1 MFDNEQ
7 ARDAFR
13 DLPAVIASLDAV
25 PDAVPDS
32 VSGLLVYTGRGG
44 GPGAALPTPSPPH
57 TSRRCR
63 RTGRTSPPAP
73 RPDPPLESSLSS
85 EHALNYARC
94 MPAVAASR
102 TVFQSSALS
111 RSSAEVFA
119 AATEHPVQVTRR
131 DGEPLV
137 LMSERED
144 QSRTSLLELASQL
157 IAVSTSI
164 EGTLTE
170 RMSDRFPWMLA
181 LNAADREACAT
192 AILAAARASFATNQP
207 HLAVA
212 ELTAW
217 KETATALAAG
227 LGHTPVEWI
236 DDEAVERP

>member
-1 MFDNEQ
+1 
-7 ARDAFR
+7 
-13 DLPAVIASLDAV
+13 
-25 PDAVPDS
+25 
-32 VSGLLVYTGRGG
+32 
-44 GPGAALPTPSPPH
+44 
-57 TSRRCR
+57 
-63 RTGRTSPPAP
+63 
-73 RPDPPLESSLSS
+73 
-85 EHALNYARC
+85 